1 MCLKE
6 NTCNGK
12 MKNLTRITHLLLAD
26 LQASLRGNGKCRQFS
41 MACGCLYTRGA
52 SEHFSILLCY
62 ALIKQGKRL

>member
-26 LQASLRGNGKCRQFS
+26 LQASLRGNGKCRQFFN
-41 MACGCLYTRGA
+41 GLWVFV
-52 SEHFSILLCY
+52 H
-62 ALIKQGKRL
+62 